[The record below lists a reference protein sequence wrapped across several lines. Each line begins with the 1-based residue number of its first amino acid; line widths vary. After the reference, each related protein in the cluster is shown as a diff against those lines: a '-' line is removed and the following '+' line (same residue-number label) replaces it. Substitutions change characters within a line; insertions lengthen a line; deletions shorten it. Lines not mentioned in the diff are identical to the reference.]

1 MKNVIPLKD
10 KKISHHDC
18 NDGAGQ
24 GGGSAGRRRMSL
36 IKINHLFSVN
46 DDEPKKKKKNQ
57 CPKN

>member
-36 IKINHLFSVN
+36 VKINHPFSVN
-46 DDEPKKKKKNQ
+46 DDEREINK
-57 CPKN
+57 